1 MRCLIV
7 DDEPIARR
15 GMVKLVGSRS
25 ELSVAGV
32 VGNADEALAFLGEN
46 SVDLVFLDIEM
57 PGLNGMELAR
67 RLPERCQVVFTTA
80 YSDYACE
87 SYDVDAT
94 DYLMK
99 PIDPERF
106 NHAVDKALTFA
117 GMMAAAETPEP
128 PAASASD
135 EILTVKSDRRYV
147 RLRVDEITFVE
158 GLKDYLIV
166 HTGERRI
173 VTRMTVK
180 SLEEALPP
188 QFLRVGKSYIVN
200 RDKIDS
206 FDNNDL
212 YIGSSVVPIGVS
224 YKQEVLKILL
234 GQ

>member
-32 VGNADEALAFLGEN
+32 AGSADEALAFLGEN

-57 PGLNGMELAR
+57 PGLSGMELAR

-99 PIDPERF
+99 PIDPDRF

-117 GMMAAAETPEP
+117 GMMAAAEAPEP
-128 PAASASD
+128 PAASAS
-135 EILTVKSDRRYV
+135 EEVLTVKSDRRYV

-158 GLKDYLIV
+158 GLKDYLII
-166 HTGERRI
+166 HTADRRI

-200 RDKIDS
+200 CDKIDS

-234 GQ
+234 GH

>member
-32 VGNADEALAFLGEN
+32 VGNADEALAFLGAN
-46 SVDLVFLDIEM
+46 SVDLIFLDIEM

-67 RLPERCQVVFTTA
+67 RLPERCQIVFTTA

-99 PIDPERF
+99 PIDPDRF

-135 EILTVKSDRRYV
+135 EVLTVKSDRRYV

-158 GLKDYLIV
+158 GLKDYLII

-180 SLEEALPP
+180 SLKEALPP

-234 GQ
+234 RQ

>member
-1 MRCLIV
+1 MTYYNGRN
-7 DDEPIARR
+7 RR
-15 GMVKLVGSRS
+15 GRRDPRTIGR
-25 ELSVAGV
+25 EL
-32 VGNADEALAFLGEN
+32 D
-46 SVDLVFLDIEM
+46 
-57 PGLNGMELAR
+57 ELAR
-67 RLPERCQVVFTTA
+67 RLPERCQIVFTTA

-99 PIDPERF
+99 PIDSDRF
-106 NHAVDKALTFA
+106 NRAVDKALTFA
-117 GMMAAAETPEP
+117 GMMAVAETPSP
-128 PAASASD
+128 PVASASE

-147 RLRVDEITFVE
+147 RLRVDEITFAE
-158 GLKDYLIV
+158 GLKDYLII
-166 HTGERRI
+166 HTADRRV

-212 YIGSSVVPIGVS
+212 YIGSSVVPVGVS
-224 YKQEVLKILL
+224 YKPEVLKILFGPAHL
-234 GQ
+234 SESGAYTYRRPRVSDRHRR

>member
-57 PGLNGMELAR
+57 PGLSGMELAR

-106 NHAVDKALTFA
+106 NRAVDKALTFA

-135 EILTVKSDRRYV
+135 EVLTVKSDRRYV

-158 GLKDYLIV
+158 GLKDYLII

-234 GQ
+234 RQ

>member
-1 MRCLIV
+1 MTYYNGRN
-7 DDEPIARR
+7 RR
-15 GMVKLVGSRS
+15 GRRDPRTIGR
-25 ELSVAGV
+25 EL
-32 VGNADEALAFLGEN
+32 D
-46 SVDLVFLDIEM
+46 
-57 PGLNGMELAR
+57 ELAR
-67 RLPERCQVVFTTA
+67 RLPERCQIVFTTA

-99 PIDPERF
+99 PIDSDRF
-106 NHAVDKALTFA
+106 NRAVVKALTFA
-117 GMMAAAETPEP
+117 GMMAVAETPSP
-128 PAASASD
+128 PVASASE

-147 RLRVDEITFVE
+147 RLRIDEITFAE
-158 GLKDYLIV
+158 GLKDYLII

-212 YIGSSVVPIGVS
+212 YIGSSVVPVGVS

>member
-32 VGNADEALAFLGEN
+32 AADASEALAFLGEN
-46 SVDLVFLDIEM
+46 SVDLIFLDIEM
-57 PGLNGMELAR
+57 PGLNGMELVR

-135 EILTVKSDRRYV
+135 EVLTVKSDRRYV

-158 GLKDYLIV
+158 GLKDYLII

-180 SLEEALPP
+180 SLEEALPQ

-212 YIGSSVVPIGVS
+212 YIGTSVVPIGVS

-234 GQ
+234 RQ

>member
-32 VGNADEALAFLGEN
+32 VGNADEALAFLGAN

-99 PIDPERF
+99 PIDPDRF
-106 NHAVDKALTFA
+106 NRAVDKALTFA
-117 GMMAAAETPEP
+117 GMMAAAEAPEP
-128 PAASASD
+128 PAASASE

-158 GLKDYLIV
+158 GLKDYLII
-166 HTGERRI
+166 HTADRRV
-173 VTRMTVK
+173 VTRMIVK

-212 YIGSSVVPIGVS
+212 YIGSSVVPVGVS

>member
-32 VGNADEALAFLGEN
+32 AADAREALAFLGAN

-99 PIDPERF
+99 PIDPDRF

-117 GMMAAAETPEP
+117 GMMVAAEAPEP

-135 EILTVKSDRRYV
+135 EVLTVKSDRRYV

-158 GLKDYLIV
+158 GLKDYLII
-166 HTGERRI
+166 HTADRRV

-188 QFLRVGKSYIVN
+188 KFLRVGKSYIVN

>member
-57 PGLNGMELAR
+57 PGLSGMELAR
-67 RLPERCQVVFTTA
+67 LLPERCQVVFTTA
-80 YSDYACE
+80 YSEYACE

-99 PIDPERF
+99 PIDPDRF

-117 GMMAAAETPEP
+117 GMMAAAEAPEP
-128 PAASASD
+128 SAASASD
-135 EILTVKSDRRYV
+135 EVLTVKSDRRYV

-158 GLKDYLIV
+158 GLKDYLII

-234 GQ
+234 RQ

>member
-32 VGNADEALAFLGEN
+32 AADASEALAFLGAN
-46 SVDLVFLDIEM
+46 SVDLIFLDIEM

-99 PIDPERF
+99 PIDPDRF

-128 PAASASD
+128 VAPTAS
-135 EILTVKSDRRYV
+135 EEVLTVKSDRRYV

-158 GLKDYLIV
+158 GLKDYLII

>member
-99 PIDPERF
+99 PIDPDRF

-135 EILTVKSDRRYV
+135 EVLTVKSDRRYV

-158 GLKDYLIV
+158 GLKDYLII

-212 YIGSSVVPIGVS
+212 YIGTSVVTIGVS

>member
-57 PGLNGMELAR
+57 PGLSGMELAR

-106 NHAVDKALTFA
+106 NRAVDKALTFA

-128 PAASASD
+128 PAASASE

-158 GLKDYLIV
+158 GLKDYLII

>member
-32 VGNADEALAFLGEN
+32 AGSADEALAFLGEN

-57 PGLNGMELAR
+57 PGLSGMELAR

-99 PIDPERF
+99 PIDPDRF

-117 GMMAAAETPEP
+117 GMMAAAEAPEP
-128 PAASASD
+128 PAASAS
-135 EILTVKSDRRYV
+135 EEVLTVKSDRRYV

-158 GLKDYLIV
+158 GLKDYLII

>member
-32 VGNADEALAFLGEN
+32 AADAREALAFLGEN

-57 PGLNGMELAR
+57 PGLSGMELAR

-99 PIDPERF
+99 PIDPDRF

-117 GMMAAAETPEP
+117 GMMAAAEAPESVAP
-128 PAASASD
+128 TAS
-135 EILTVKSDRRYV
+135 EEVLTVKSDRRYV

-158 GLKDYLIV
+158 GLKDYLII
-166 HTGERRI
+166 HTADRRI

>member
-15 GMVKLVGSRS
+15 GMVKFVGSRS

-32 VGNADEALAFLGEN
+32 AGNADEALAFLGEN

-99 PIDPERF
+99 PIDPDRF
-106 NHAVDKALTFA
+106 NRAVDKALTFA
-117 GMMAAAETPEP
+117 GMMAAAEAPEP

-135 EILTVKSDRRYV
+135 EVLTVKSDRRYV

-158 GLKDYLIV
+158 GLKDYLII
-166 HTGERRI
+166 HTADRRI

-200 RDKIDS
+200 CDKIDS

-212 YIGSSVVPIGVS
+212 YIGSSVVPVGVS

>member
-7 DDEPIARR
+7 DDEPIARM

-32 VGNADEALAFLGEN
+32 AGNADEALAFLCEN

-106 NHAVDKALTFA
+106 SHAVDKALTFA
-117 GMMAAAETPEP
+117 GMMAAAEAPEP
-128 PAASASD
+128 PAASAS
-135 EILTVKSDRRYV
+135 EEVLTVKSDRRYV

-158 GLKDYLIV
+158 GLKDYLII

-200 RDKIDS
+200 SDKIDS

>member
-7 DDEPIARR
+7 DDEPIARM

-32 VGNADEALAFLGEN
+32 AGNADEALAFLCEN

-106 NHAVDKALTFA
+106 SHAVDKALTFA
-117 GMMAAAETPEP
+117 GMMAAAEAPEP
-128 PAASASD
+128 PAASAS
-135 EILTVKSDRRYV
+135 EEVLTVKSDRRYV

-158 GLKDYLIV
+158 GLKDYLII

-188 QFLRVGKSYIVN
+188 QFLRVGKFYIVN
-200 RDKIDS
+200 SDKIDS

>member
-32 VGNADEALAFLGEN
+32 VGNASEALAFLSEN

-57 PGLNGMELAR
+57 PGLSGMELAR

-106 NHAVDKALTFA
+106 NRAVDKALTFA

-128 PAASASD
+128 PAASASE

-158 GLKDYLIV
+158 GLKDYLII

-180 SLEEALPP
+180 SLEEALPQ

-224 YKQEVLKILL
+224 YKQSVLKILL

>member
-57 PGLNGMELAR
+57 PGLSGMELAR

-99 PIDPERF
+99 PIDPDRF
-106 NHAVDKALTFA
+106 NRAVDKALTFA
-117 GMMAAAETPEP
+117 GMMAAAEAPEP

-135 EILTVKSDRRYV
+135 EVLTVKSDRRYV

-158 GLKDYLIV
+158 GLKDYLII

>member
-1 MRCLIV
+1 MTYYNGRN
-7 DDEPIARR
+7 RR
-15 GMVKLVGSRS
+15 GRRDPRTIGR
-25 ELSVAGV
+25 EL
-32 VGNADEALAFLGEN
+32 D
-46 SVDLVFLDIEM
+46 
-57 PGLNGMELAR
+57 ELAR

-99 PIDPERF
+99 PIDPDRF
-106 NHAVDKALTFA
+106 HHAVDKALTFA
-117 GMMAAAETPEP
+117 GMMAAAEAPESVAP
-128 PAASASD
+128 TAS
-135 EILTVKSDRRYV
+135 EEVLTVKSDRRYV

-158 GLKDYLIV
+158 GLKDYLII

-212 YIGSSVVPIGVS
+212 YIGSSVVPVGVS
-224 YKQEVLKILL
+224 YKPEVLKILFGPAHL
-234 GQ
+234 SESGAHAYRRPRV

>member
-57 PGLNGMELAR
+57 PGLSGMELAR

-106 NHAVDKALTFA
+106 NRAVDKALTFA

-135 EILTVKSDRRYV
+135 EVLTVKSDRRYV

-158 GLKDYLIV
+158 GLKDYLII

>member
-57 PGLNGMELAR
+57 PGLSGMELAR

-99 PIDPERF
+99 PIDPDRF
-106 NHAVDKALTFA
+106 NRAVDKALTFA

-128 PAASASD
+128 PAALAS
-135 EILTVKSDRRYV
+135 EEVLTVKSDRRYV

-158 GLKDYLIV
+158 GLKDYLII
-166 HTGERRI
+166 HMGERRI

-234 GQ
+234 RQ

>member
-32 VGNADEALAFLGEN
+32 AGSADEALAFLGEN

-57 PGLNGMELAR
+57 PGLSGMELAR
-67 RLPERCQVVFTTA
+67 RLPEGCQVVFTTA

-99 PIDPERF
+99 PIDPDRF

-117 GMMAAAETPEP
+117 GMMAAAEPPEP
-128 PAASASD
+128 PAASASE

-158 GLKDYLIV
+158 GLKDYLII

-180 SLEEALPP
+180 SLEEALPS